1 MEHKVTPK
9 QGKTIKLKP
18 VTAERLD
25 KLKHKGQSWD
35 GIIAELI
42 DHFEKK
48 RVEGKSVEG

>member
-1 MEHKVTPK
+1 MEQKVKTN
-9 QGKTIKLKP
+9 GKTIKLRP

-35 GIIAELI
+35 GIVTELM

-48 RVEGKSVEG
+48 EGENK

>member
-1 MEHKVTPK
+1 MEQK
-9 QGKTIKLKP
+9 GKTIKLRP

-48 RVEGKSVEG
+48 EGESK